1 MSKRTVVLIGLAVV
15 LGSLCVGMNMNW
27 WRKAEIKI
35 LPQIR
40 PPQRSSRTPV
50 GDTPVYPVMFA
61 FDRVYRFTEIRVVS
75 AEDEKTNK
83 YPHELWHLIADS
95 NSLPTKVVA
104 YGATLRG
111 MKPKI
116 PKAQPEPLEPD
127 VPYMLHVKAG
137 GTEGKV
143 SFKTHELVRATAQ

>member
-1 MSKRTVVLIGLAVV
+1 MSKRTIVLIVFAVV
-15 LGSLCVGMNMNW
+15 LGICCIGMRMDW

-40 PPQRSSRTPV
+40 PPQRNARTAV

-61 FDRVYRFTEIRVVS
+61 FDRQYRFTEIRVV
-75 AEDEKTNK
+75 AADDEKTNK

-95 NSLPTKVVA
+95 NSMPTKVVA

-116 PKAQPEPLEPD
+116 PKSQPEPLEPD

-137 GTEGKV
+137 SAEGKIG
-143 SFKTHELVRATAQ
+143 FRTHELVRATAQ